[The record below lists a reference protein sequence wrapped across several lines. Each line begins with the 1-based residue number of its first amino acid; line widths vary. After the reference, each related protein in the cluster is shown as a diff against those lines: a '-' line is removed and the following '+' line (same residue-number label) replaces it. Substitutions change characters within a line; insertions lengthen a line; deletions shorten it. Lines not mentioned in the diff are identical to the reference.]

1 MTVAELTARISV
13 IGEAAAVR
21 AMRNVGNAAR
31 GVGEAIRTAADAT
44 RLFEVAQASLAT
56 VTGIEAAKAYDAQVR
71 GLAAYSR
78 NAQELQAQL
87 GRLEEV
93 AKLPGLGLKEV
104 RAGVLNLEAAG
115 VSAQTAER
123 AMMAFGNALALAG
136 RGKADLE
143 GAILQLS
150 QMASTGKLAGDELNI
165 IAERVPQIRQV
176 LKATFGTASTEE
188 INKMGLSINQIIEQ
202 MITGLEQLPKASG
215 GAITTFEN
223 LQDAIDRAFLPIGR
237 GILDIFGASSGGAE
251 RLIDQIGRV
260 AQEIGNVLSAIGR
273 SGVIQETI
281 DKLFRTLG
289 GGGGYAEGFAR
300 FAANIL
306 AFFSDIVPTAQNAIQ
321 GISNAV
327 MDQIGNLTLGI
338 LEALSLIPGS
348 GVTETTIATAQGVL
362 GVGSAMG
369 QSKMK
374 PVDMAATAERYFQQ
388 IMAAYGPQGLPA
400 GLNFGGNQ
408 GNQSTTPVVSFLSK
422 IADNTR
428 TTAEALTLRRET
440 LGGGQLGQLGITA
453 AEMSGSYN
461 TSSPLYM
468 GDFFGGGNRG
478 LIPAGTELERSIRSI
493 MRDEARKN
501 GTPGIMRRF

>member
-56 VTGIEAAKAYDAQVR
+56 VTGIEAAKAYDSQVR

-78 NAQELQAQL
+78 NAEELQAQL
-87 GRLEEV
+87 SRLQEI

-104 RAGVLNLEAAG
+104 RQGVLQLEAAG
-115 VSAQTAER
+115 ISAQMSER
-123 AMMAFGNALALAG
+123 ALMAFGNALALVG
-136 RGKADLE
+136 RGKSELD
-143 GAILQLS
+143 GVILALGQI
-150 QMASTGKLAGDELNI
+150 ASKGQISAEEINQ
-165 IAERVPQIRQV
+165 IAERVPQVRQALV
-176 LKATFGTASTEE
+176 TAFGTASTEA
-188 INKMGLSINQIIEQ
+188 IQKMGLSANDAINRIIGA
-202 MITGLEQLPKASG
+202 MEQLPKATG

-223 LQDAIDRAFLPIGR
+223 LQDAIERAFLPIGR

-251 RLIDQIGRV
+251 RLIDQVGRL
-260 AQEIGNVLSAIGR
+260 AQELGNVLSAIGN
-273 SGVIQETI
+273 SGVIQETL

-289 GGGGYAEGFAR
+289 GGGGFAEGFAR
-300 FAANIL
+300 LAANIL
-306 AFFSDIVPTAQNAIQ
+306 AFFSDIVPTVENATQAIKNSITS
-321 GISNAV
+321 GIN
-327 MDQIGNLTLGI
+327 DLTIGV
-338 LEALSLIPGS
+338 LENLSLIPFS
-348 GVTETTIATAQGVL
+348 GVNETTINAAKGIGAASAAL
-362 GVGSAMG
+362 GE
-369 QSKMK
+369 SKMK

-400 GLNFGGNQ
+400 GLNFGGGQ